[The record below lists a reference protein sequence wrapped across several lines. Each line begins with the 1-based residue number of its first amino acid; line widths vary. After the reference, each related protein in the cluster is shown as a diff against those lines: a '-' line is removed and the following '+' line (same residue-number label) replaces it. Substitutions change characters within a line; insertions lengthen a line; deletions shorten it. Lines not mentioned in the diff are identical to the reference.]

1 MKESYGAGVANHTG
15 PESCMVV
22 GNGRREALTG
32 VRTGRILSLEIISS
46 RVPTASLLRLRI
58 HYYLMCAAGKGVL

>member
-1 MKESYGAGVANHTG
+1 MEESYGEGVANHTG

-32 VRTGRILSLEIISS
+32 VGAGWVLSLEIISS

-58 HYYLMCAAGKGVL
+58 HYSLTFAAGKGVL